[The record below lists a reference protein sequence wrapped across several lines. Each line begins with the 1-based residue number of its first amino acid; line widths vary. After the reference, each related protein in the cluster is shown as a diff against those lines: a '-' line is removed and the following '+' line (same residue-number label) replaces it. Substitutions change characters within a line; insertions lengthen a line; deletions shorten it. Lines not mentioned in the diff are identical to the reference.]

1 MPLNLNNGDFTPHIR
16 YMASTSSWT
25 LSTDDGQQPFTFT
38 KAIVNL
44 ATIETGWGYFSEGVA
59 PEWVMDPSLETKAPR
74 PDGQDWKRG
83 FRVNVYSEQMFGD
96 EPNRE
101 FATTATGAVKGI
113 EESGSDSTMTPDAI
127 GARRSDWTI
136 HIGLVVRAVSDLMG
150 LIPRFESGNRKDA
163 VLRSGEGDEIA
174 VEWEWNGVW
183 ECPERRRPCG
193 PTVGAEDLVD

>member
-1 MPLNLNNGDFTPHIR
+1 MTLNLNTGDFTPHIR

-83 FRVNVYSEQMFGD
+83 FRVNVYSKQMFGD

-113 EESGSDSTMTPDAI
+113 AALYAQYEQEVLQNPGKVPVVEFAGAVPTRIGKGNTNIPTLKIIKWADKPADLKVPESATTSSP
-127 GARRSDWTI
+127 
-136 HIGLVVRAVSDLMG
+136 VVAAQAATTQAE
-150 LIPRFESGNRKDA
+150 PF
-163 VLRSGEGDEIA
+163 GDEEF
-174 VEWEWNGVW
+174 V
-183 ECPERRRPCG
+183 
-193 PTVGAEDLVD
+193 

>member
-1 MPLNLNNGDFTPHIR
+1 MPLNLNNGNFIPHIR

-83 FRVNVYSEQMFGD
+83 FRVNVYSKQMFGD

-113 EESGSDSTMTPDAI
+113 EALYAQYEQQAPQNPGKVPVVEFAGAVPTRI
-127 GARRSDWTI
+127 GKGNTNIPTLKIIKWADKPADLKVPENVATVSP
-136 HIGLVVRAVSDLMG
+136 VVAAQ
-150 LIPRFESGNRKDA
+150 PTTTQAEPF
-163 VLRSGEGDEIA
+163 GDEEF
-174 VEWEWNGVW
+174 V
-183 ECPERRRPCG
+183 
-193 PTVGAEDLVD
+193 